1 MASRYFKTLHGEV
14 YGKCGLMFG
23 NDPVAVPADKL
34 AEKLGSLGQTI
45 GERLEQDPR
54 LVEVAAPETPVAA
67 TEDGSDGGKSRK
79 PGRGER

>member
-14 YGKCGLMFG
+14 YGKCGLMFSK
-23 NDPVAVPADKL
+23 DPVEVPTDKL

-54 LVEVAAPETPVAA
+54 LVEVPAPETPAAA
-67 TEDGSDGGKSRK
+67 TEDGGEGGKGRK
-79 PGRGER
+79 PARGEK